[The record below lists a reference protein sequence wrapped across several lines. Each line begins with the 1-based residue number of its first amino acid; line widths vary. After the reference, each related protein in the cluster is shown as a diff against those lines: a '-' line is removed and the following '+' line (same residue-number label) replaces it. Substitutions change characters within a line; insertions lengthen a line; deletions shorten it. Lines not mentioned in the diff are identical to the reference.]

1 MELKNKQKQM
11 NTQEFAQKYQ
21 AIVGAENISPEV
33 AEGTILNIISSLKE
47 GKRDE
52 IAKVPG
58 KEAEFDA
65 LVAEIVE
72 ASRIDDITSTEEV
85 VEPTSDIPPTE

>member
-1 MELKNKQKQM
+1 M

-21 AIVGAENISPEV
+21 AIVGAENISPEA
-33 AEGTILNIISSLKE
+33 AEGTILNIIASLKE

-58 KEAEFDA
+58 KEVEFDA

-72 ASRIDDITSTEEV
+72 ASRIDDITPGEVTEE
-85 VEPTSDIPPTE
+85 TSDVPEDVEETE